1 MIGNNNGFPI
11 QNNMFNNNAF
21 PMQQNMMDQS
31 NDNGFP
37 NQQNLMANMNMMNNM
52 NNMNMMN
59 NMNKMNMMN
68 NMNNMNM
75 MNNMNNMNNMN
86 MMNNINNMNNYMNN
100 ENNGNVMKNRNSY
113 KREPPKE
120 LIPRI
125 DRSLRADYYQN
136 SEKKINIVMAA
147 SSGLNVTMPTP
158 INISIKQLLRNYI
171 KKLGLGEDVLTKKR
185 IIFLF
190 NATILSDED
199 NRPVSAFFKNNAYI
213 TVVDSEGVIG
223 ALEIYI

>member
-1 MIGNNNGFPI
+1 
-11 QNNMFNNNAF
+11 MFNNNPCF
-21 PMQQNMMDQS
+21 NNMNM
-31 NDNGFP
+31 NMG
-37 NQQNLMANMNMMNNM
+37 LMNNMNMMNNM

-59 NMNKMNMMN
+59 KMNMMNNMNNMNMMN

-86 MMNNINNMNNYMNN
+86 MMNNMNNMNNYMNN
-100 ENNGNVMKNRNSY
+100 ENNGKVMKNRNSY

-171 KKLGLGEDVLTKKR
+171 KKIGLGEDVLTKKG

-190 NATILSDED
+190 NAHILYVYDERPISTI
-199 NRPVSAFFKNNAYI
+199 FKNNACI
-213 TVVDSEGVIG
+213 TVVDAQGLIG
-223 ALEIYI
+223 GQKIYIKNTIL